1 MGAVEAWDR
10 ALRDGDRQTARA
22 MLAGDATY
30 TAPGSPEDGVISCTT
45 PEQIVAPM
53 RSWKGK
59 LPVVQVVGWEP
70 RGDHVVAHLRQPAF
84 GDDARSVPGAERT
97 GRADREPRGPSNQG
111 FGTGRGWPLI

>member
-1 MGAVEAWDR
+1 ME
-10 ALRDGDRQTARA
+10 
-22 MLAGDATY
+22 
-30 TAPGSPEDGVISCTT
+30 SISCTT

-84 GDDARSVPGAERT
+84 GDDADRYQVLSVRA
-97 GRADREPRGPSNQG
+97 GRIASLEDHPTRDSALAAG
-111 FGTGRGWPLI
+111 GR